1 MFNFWTCSMCFCR
14 SSYFW
19 ARAAADGVLSWSM
32 LESWEFQYRR
42 RGCLEFEV
50 SSSSLLQELAEKRR
64 SLEDLS
70 VFDFWPSIGIRLMS
84 YCSLCVLSFF
94 LIVPLGVGFVR
105 VFLGMERRQR
115 ARFLTPTMS
124 SFFRPRFSY
133 FISVLLCCILEVGE
147 DRFPLGRVCP
157 VLIEEWINVGKLY
170 WCLLATRSQRKCIFP

>member
-1 MFNFWTCSMCFCR
+1 MFLQEFIFLGQGCCWWSFVLVHV
-14 SSYFW
+14 
-19 ARAAADGVLSWSM
+19 GVLGVSIQEAWMSRVWSFKFKFASRAGR
-32 LESWEFQYRR
+32 EKEEF
-42 RGCLEFEV
+42 RGSICFRILTFDLIWFEFVWCLIVVCV
-50 SSSSLLQELAEKRR
+50 S
-64 SLEDLS
+64 
-70 VFDFWPSIGIRLMS
+70 
-84 YCSLCVLSFF
+84 CLSFYCHWAS
-94 LIVPLGVGFVR
+94 VYVR